1 MPGILDAEIR
11 KALGLPGVVV
21 GAALAV
27 VVPVGIAALSA
38 FSLRNALDS
47 GRAGSLVTT
56 STVDSGFA
64 ELAMGVVGAA
74 ILGVVIV
81 SSEYTANRVRAGG
94 GRQVTTTLTA
104 TPHRLRVLAA
114 KLTVLTA
121 LVALLAAVAVPLTL
135 TTSGFLLGDHA
146 QPYGADHPAR
156 AVGAGL
162 YWLLTAWLAF
172 GTTLLTRSGIVPL
185 VVIVANTSLV
195 SVTYLLARSVP
206 AARFLPDVAGAQMF
220 AREYHAPDMVGP
232 VTGGLVMAAWTV
244 ALLAVAGAV
253 FVRRDA

>member
-1 MPGILDAEIR
+1 MVGTLGAELR

-38 FSLRNALDS
+38 FSLRSALDS
-47 GRAGSLVTT
+47 GRAATLADP
-56 STVDSGFA
+56 STVDSGFG
-64 ELAMGVVGAA
+64 ELGLGVVGAA

-81 SSEYTANRVRAGG
+81 SSEYTANRVKAGG
-94 GRQVTTTLTA
+94 GRQVSTTLTA
-104 TPHRLRVLAA
+104 MPHRLRVLAA
-114 KLTVLTA
+114 KLAVLTA
-121 LVALLAAVAVPLTL
+121 LVVVLAAVAVPLTL
-135 TTSGFLLGDHA
+135 AVSGFLLGDHA
-146 QPYGADHPAR
+146 QPYGDHPAR

-172 GTTLLTRSGIVPL
+172 GITLLTRSGIVPL
-185 VVIVANTSLV
+185 VVIVANASLV

-220 AREYHAPDMVGP
+220 AREYHAPDMLDP
-232 VTGGLVMAAWTV
+232 VTGGLVMAAWAV
-244 ALLAVAGAV
+244 ALLAVAGTV